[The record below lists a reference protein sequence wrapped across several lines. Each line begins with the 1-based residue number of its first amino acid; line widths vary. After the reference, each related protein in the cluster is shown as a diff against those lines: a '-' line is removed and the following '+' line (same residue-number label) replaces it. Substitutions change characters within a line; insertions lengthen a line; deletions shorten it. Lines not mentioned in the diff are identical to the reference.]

1 MTWVELRE
9 SLLQNEGDQFPH
21 FASLGNMV
29 SRHAIV
35 LCFFIVTPVVM
46 ATDAGIQNLKEI
58 KHSSDNSLTFSQN
71 VHVHERPWEF
81 LVLHHSATT
90 SGSVESIHSDHRSR
104 KDSNGKSWLGI
115 GYHFVIGN
123 GHGMPDGEISATF
136 RWTRQLHGAHS
147 GSLRHNDRGIG
158 ICLIGNFEESKPTA
172 AQRESVTRLI
182 QSLAD
187 RYNIPRKR
195 IIGHYQVR
203 ATACP
208 GRHFPL
214 KEVVEKS
221 VTKRV
226 NSNLQLLSR

>member
-1 MTWVELRE
+1 
-9 SLLQNEGDQFPH
+9 
-21 FASLGNMV
+21 MV
-29 SRHAIV
+29 IRQTIV

-46 ATDAGIQNLKEI
+46 ANDGGVGNVKKAKHYYDDGIRFN
-58 KHSSDNSLTFSQN
+58 TN
-71 VHVHERPWEF
+71 VHIHERPWEF
-81 LVLHHSATT
+81 IVIHHSATT
-90 SGSVESIHSDHRSR
+90 SGSVESIHRSHRSR
-104 KDSNGKSWLGI
+104 KDGNGKSWLGI

-123 GHGMPDGEISATF
+123 GNGMVDGKISATF
-136 RWTRQLHGAHS
+136 RWTQQLHGAHS

-172 AQRESVTRLI
+172 AQRESVTQLL

-187 RYNIPRKR
+187 RYSIPKQR

-208 GRHFPL
+208 GRYFPL
-214 KEVVEKS
+214 REVVEES

-226 NSNLQLLSR
+226 TQTYNPLHFYRAHEQQ